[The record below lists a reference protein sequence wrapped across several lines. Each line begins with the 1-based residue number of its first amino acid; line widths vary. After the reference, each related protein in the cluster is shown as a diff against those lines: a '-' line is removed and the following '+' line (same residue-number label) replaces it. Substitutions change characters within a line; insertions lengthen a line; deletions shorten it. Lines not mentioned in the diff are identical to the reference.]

1 MIEVLRGYSG
11 RELERGAA
19 IDTNDR
25 HNAVFNLITCVHVGK
40 AGKLSPLENE

>member
-1 MIEVLRGYSG
+1 MIEVLRGDGG

-25 HNAVFNLITCVHVGK
+25 HNAVFNLAMFTMGYSWK
-40 AGKLSPLENE
+40 D